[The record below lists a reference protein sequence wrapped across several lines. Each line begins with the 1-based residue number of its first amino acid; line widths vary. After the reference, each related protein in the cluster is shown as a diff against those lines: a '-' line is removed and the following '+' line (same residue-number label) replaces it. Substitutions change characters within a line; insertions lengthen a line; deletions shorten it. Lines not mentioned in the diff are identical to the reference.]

1 MPLNVVLILV
11 VIHFNPFGTMV
22 MAKIQRL
29 ALEPDVAFTQKI
41 FQIAEK
47 SRLQQ
52 QKALDHHN
60 QRHQWLA

>member
-1 MPLNVVLILV
+1 
-11 VIHFNPFGTMV
+11 